1 MKLTVTYFLILTDG
15 EKICVEGDK
24 TTTSKQ
30 ICNKVQNYHTTPA
43 KNEEVNESAIKKCC
57 LIRTPLLDFPSGKSL
72 LTQDDNCREV
82 QSRYT
87 YYYKIIDA

>member
-1 MKLTVTYFLILTDG
+1 MKLTVTYFLTDG

-43 KNEEVNESAIKKCC
+43 KNEEVNESAIKKSC
-57 LIRTPLLDFPSGKSL
+57 LIRTHPLLDFPPGKFLFS
-72 LTQDDNCREV
+72 QDDNCREV

>member
-43 KNEEVNESAIKKCC
+43 KNEEVNESAIKKMLPNKDSPIGFSIRKI
-57 LIRTPLLDFPSGKSL
+57 LIFLG
-72 LTQDDNCREV
+72 
-82 QSRYT
+82 
-87 YYYKIIDA
+87 